1 MLNNPMIQQMASS
14 NPQMASQLQML
25 AQNPQLIQQAMSNP
39 MMQRMMRDPQVRR
52 FLFTYVWPCDFLA
65 FLFVTCHT
73 AEEWNEKLYH
83 ACIVSQAFIKKTLR
97 WRAFGN
103 FYSCPLPT

>member
-39 MMQRMMRDPQVRR
+39 MMQRMMRDPQVPRP
-52 FLFTYVWPCDFLA
+52 LSHKHTPA
-65 FLFVTCHT
+65 F
-73 AEEWNEKLYH
+73 
-83 ACIVSQAFIKKTLR
+83 
-97 WRAFGN
+97 
-103 FYSCPLPT
+103 